1 MKLSKTKTINKTY
14 KVKSNKSNKSKT
26 INKTYKVKS
35 NKSNKSKTYKV
46 KTNKSIQNG
55 GVKMGEGS
63 FGCVVK
69 PPILCNNNNNKYNN
83 NNNYV
88 SKLIPIYKDN
98 DLEDVIEEIEN
109 NKVVLKID
117 KNSKY
122 FVVALDWCYINPSSL
137 KKETRDNITTRHMV
151 NGEKNKKGYCNLDP
165 AIKTVNLI
173 SPNVGYELFKVLYSR
188 KYSETRKYLK
198 LRFPSVIRH
207 LLIGLRLL
215 HKNEFTHLDIK
226 PENMGVMITNK
237 SAYIRYFDFGISIN
251 CKDIDIS
258 RESLRTVDY
267 KMGTPSYMSP
277 EMYVIHA
284 IAKRRKEFTNTNYL
298 FDSKIRKELVDN
310 IYSELKKPSIVDYR
324 SFKMTRD
331 ILDYPD
337 VKEKGFM
344 NYLTGSNDIIQY
356 DDIIRLY
363 NQIATLIHNNSLVEN
378 FYKPE
383 SGIIY
388 KYDIFALGVSFFLM
402 MDALEIN
409 SPKMKTLIRGM
420 IDLNPIRRLSAKQC
434 LYFLKEN

>member
-1 MKLSKTKTINKTY
+1 MKLTKKIVKKIEGNKSKTY
-14 KVKSNKSNKSKT
+14 KVKTINKSNKSKT
-26 INKTYKVKS
+26 INKS
-35 NKSNKSKTYKV
+35 NKS
-46 KTNKSIQNG
+46 KTNKSIQKG

-63 FGCVVK
+63 FGCVVN
-69 PPILCNNNNNKYNN
+69 PPILCNNNNNNKYKNS
-83 NNNYV
+83 NYV

-122 FVVALDWCYINPSSL
+122 FVVALDWCYISPSFL
-137 KKETRDNITTRHMV
+137 KKERRDNITTRHMG

-173 SPNVGYELFKVLYSR
+173 SSNVGYELLNVLDSR
-188 KYSETRKYLK
+188 KHSETRKYLK

-207 LLIGLRLL
+207 LLVGLILL

-226 PENMGVMITNK
+226 PENMGAMITNK
-237 SAYIRYFDFGISIN
+237 SAYIKYFDFGISVN

-258 RESLRTVDY
+258 RESLKTVGF
-267 KMGTPSYMSP
+267 KMGTPSYISP

-324 SFKMTRD
+324 SFKMTKD

-434 LYFLKEN
+434 LDFLKEN